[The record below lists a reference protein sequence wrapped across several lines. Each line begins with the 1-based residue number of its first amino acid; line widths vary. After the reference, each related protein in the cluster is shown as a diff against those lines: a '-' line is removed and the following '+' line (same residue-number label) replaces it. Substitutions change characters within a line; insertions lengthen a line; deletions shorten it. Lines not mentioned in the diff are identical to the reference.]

1 MKSGKKTTA
10 KSANNRTKILGAVAA
25 LVVLATA
32 PSWAPIESSGSLK
45 QSAAS
50 DRDQAALL
58 NKQAD
63 EAAAVSS
70 DAEGFDIRR
79 QVMSSAV
86 PDGPDL
92 PGVIDQ
98 VGNTAQSAGLE
109 WTTAT
114 PSRTTAEGT
123 AFQTWS
129 MNITLTGD
137 RTRLTAF
144 FDQLR
149 SLDRYVTVESI
160 TYQRVTNSVVS
171 VVATLHFYSLSTDDA
186 SAAPIAEDATSAEA
200 TQ

>member
-1 MKSGKKTTA
+1 MKSEKISVKKS
-10 KSANNRTKILGAVAA
+10 KNRTKILGAAA
-25 LVVLATA
+25 VVVVLATA

-45 QSAAS
+45 QNAS
-50 DRDQAALL
+50 NDKEQAATL

-63 EAAAVSS
+63 EASTVASDTELFSKRFGVMMAA
-70 DAEGFDIRR
+70 I
-79 QVMSSAV
+79 

-98 VGNTAQSAGLE
+98 VGNTAQTAGLE

-137 RTRLTAF
+137 QSKLNRFFNDLRT
-144 FDQLR
+144 
-149 SLDRYVTVESI
+149 LDRYVTVESVTFQRI
-160 TYQRVTNSVVS
+160 TDSIVS
-171 VVATLHFYSLSTDDA
+171 VVATLHFYSLSTDDV
-186 SAAPIAEDATSAEA
+186 SAAALAEVANSKENS
-200 TQ
+200 Q